1 MDSGNGT
8 DPPSCPRGMTG
19 AAVICAP
26 FGVHGS
32 EACSLAV
39 RKYGLAKNEAHS
51 SGDHVYKAQT
61 YFLLSVAKLNLV
73 FSFHFAKTEIEV
85 SGMAFL
91 PSNMNK
97 IEKPG
102 G

>member
-32 EACSLAV
+32 EACSLMV
-39 RKYGLAKNEAHS
+39 RMGIRGIRTTPRSKKSSENEAHS
-51 SGDHVYKAQT
+51 PGDHVYKAQT
-61 YFLLSVAKLNLV
+61 HCLLSVAKLN
-73 FSFHFAKTEIEV
+73 I
-85 SGMAFL
+85 AF
-91 PSNMNK
+91 
-97 IEKPG
+97 G
-102 G
+102 